1 MKTVNIINID
11 SGNLYSIEKAIKKI
25 GYKAHI
31 IEKIENIHDDQSYI
45 IPGVGSFFAAM
56 SSIRKKKLIKPIKEI
71 VKRNIKLLGICV
83 GMQLLSKSSAEDKFS
98 RGLGLINTKVV
109 KLKEK
114 KKIIVP
120 HVGFNNVS
128 IKNCIKLFKNINDNS
143 DFYFDHSYK
152 MSIPKKAVF
161 KFAETNHNQKFI
173 SAFEK
178 KNLFGVQ
185 FHPEKSKDNGLQLL
199 KNFLEL

>member
-71 VKRNIKLLGICV
+71 VKRNIKILGICV
-83 GMQLLSKSSAEDKFS
+83 GMQLLSKSSSEDKFS
-98 RGLGLINTKVV
+98 ALHA
-109 KLKEK
+109 
-114 KKIIVP
+114 IIIA
-120 HVGFNNVS
+120 S
-128 IKNCIKLFKNINDNS
+128 
-143 DFYFDHSYK
+143 
-152 MSIPKKAVF
+152 
-161 KFAETNHNQKFI
+161 
-173 SAFEK
+173 
-178 KNLFGVQ
+178 
-185 FHPEKSKDNGLQLL
+185 
-199 KNFLEL
+199 

>member
-11 SGNLYSIEKAIKKI
+11 SGNLYSIEKAVKKI
-25 GYKAHI
+25 GYKTHI
-31 IEKIENIHDDQSYI
+31 IEKIENINDDQSYI

-71 VKRNIKLLGICV
+71 VKRNIKILGICV
-83 GMQLLSKSSAEDKFS
+83 GMQLLSKSSSEDKFS
-98 RGLGLINTKVV
+98 QGLGLINTKVV

-120 HVGFNNVS
+120 HVGFNNVR
-128 IKNCIKLFKNINDNS
+128 IKDCIKLFKNINDDS

-152 MSIPKKAVF
+152 VSIPKKPDF